1 MTRRLRSLAL
11 PSFLLL
17 CLVAG
22 GSSSQGALANAAL
35 QLVAVLILAW
45 AAVAARPE
53 PLARPGRLLLL
64 LAIAS
69 IALIILQ
76 LVPLPPGLW
85 SSLPDREPVVDGY
98 EMLGYPLPSLPLSV
112 APYQTLASSYSLL
125 PPLGVLAGI
134 IVLRAHRESWLAG
147 AVILGAMASVFLG
160 ALQVAGGGQAGWTY
174 LYEITNTG
182 AVGLFANRNHM
193 ATLLLAAIPFTA
205 AVFASG
211 HPRIKGRGAGFA
223 TVALGGGGFLLLIVG
238 LVLNRSLAAAALA
251 VPVIAFSAVILPAG
265 WRLRRALLPLALL
278 ALAAAVVAM
287 SSSSVRSLSQTDIG
301 AFTSRTE
308 MWENTSATIAETFP
322 FGTGLGTFSQIYA
335 SGENPANIAPTYI
348 NHAHNDYLELL
359 LETGAPGLILIMLF
373 LGWWAWAALRV
384 WRSPSSTPFA
394 RAATVASAAIL
405 AHSIVDFP
413 LRTSAI
419 AALLAACVGTMAQPP
434 RERRS
439 ERAKHVD
446 IA

>member
-1 MTRRLRSLAL
+1 MTRRLRSFAI

-17 CLVAG
+17 CLLAG
-22 GSSSQGALANAAL
+22 GSSSQGVLANAAL
-35 QLVAVLILAW
+35 QLVAVLLLAW
-45 AAVAARPE
+45 AAVAPRPE
-53 PLARPGRLLLL
+53 PLGRPGRLLLVI
-64 LAIAS
+64 AIAS
-69 IALIILQ
+69 ILLIVLQ
-76 LVPLPPGLW
+76 LVPLPPGVW
-85 SSLPDREPVVDGY
+85 SSLSGRDRVADAY
-98 EMLGYPLPSLPLSV
+98 EMLGYPLPSLPLSLS
-112 APYQTLASSYSLL
+112 PYQTLASSYSLL

-134 IVLRAHRESWLAG
+134 IVLRAHRESWIAG
-147 AVILGAMASVFLG
+147 AVILGALASVFLG
-160 ALQVAGGGQAGWTY
+160 ALQVASAGQAGWTY

-182 AVGLFANRNHM
+182 AVGFFANRNHM
-193 ATLLLAAIPFTA
+193 ATLLLAAIPFAA

-223 TVALGGGGFLLLIVG
+223 TLALGGGGFLMLVVG
-238 LVLNRSLAAAALA
+238 LLLNRSLAAFALA

-265 WRLRRALLPLALL
+265 WRLRRALLPLAFL

-287 SSSSVRSLSQTDIG
+287 STSSVRSLSETDIG
-301 AFTSRTE
+301 AFTSRTQ
-308 MWENTSATIAETFP
+308 MWENTSGAIAATFP
-322 FGTGLGTFSQIYA
+322 LGTGLGTFSQVYA
-335 SGENPANIAPTYI
+335 AAENPANVAPTYI

-359 LETGAPGLILIMLF
+359 LETGAPGLILILLF

-384 WRSPSSTPFA
+384 WRSPSSTAFA

-413 LRTSAI
+413 LRTAAI

>member
-1 MTRRLRSLAL
+1 MIRRMRSLAV
-11 PSFLLL
+11 PAFLLL
-17 CLVAG
+17 CLLAG

-35 QLVAVLILAW
+35 QLLAVLLLAW
-45 AAVAARPE
+45 AAVAPRPE
-53 PLARPGRLLLL
+53 PLARPGRILLV
-64 LAIAS
+64 LAIAAV
-69 IALIILQ
+69 ALAILQ
-76 LVPLPPGLW
+76 LIPLPAGIW
-85 SSLPDREPVVDGY
+85 SSLPGRERVAAGY
-98 EMLGYPLPSLPLSV
+98 EMLGYPLPSLPVSL

-134 IVLRAHRESWLAG
+134 IALRAHRESRLAG
-147 AVILGAMASVFLG
+147 AIVLGALASVLLG
-160 ALQVAGGGQAGWTY
+160 ALQVASGGQDDWTY

-182 AVGLFANRNHM
+182 AVGFFANRNHM
-193 ATLLLAAIPFTA
+193 ATLLLAAIPFA
-205 AVFASG
+205 AAIFASG

-223 TVALGGGGFLLLIVG
+223 TLALGGGGLLLLIVG
-238 LVLNRSLAAAALA
+238 LILNRSLAALALA
-251 VPVIAFSAVILPAG
+251 VPVVAFSAVILPFG
-265 WRLRRALLPLALL
+265 WRLRRALLPIAAL
-278 ALAAAVVAM
+278 ALAVAVAAM
-287 SSSSVRSLSQTDIG
+287 SSSSVRSLSETDIG
-301 AFTSRTE
+301 AFTTRAE
-308 MWENTSATIAETFP
+308 MWENTSSAIAATFP
-322 FGTGLGTFSQIYA
+322 LGTGLGTFSEIYA
-335 SGENPANIAPTYI
+335 AGENPATVAQTYI

-359 LETGAPGLILIMLF
+359 LETGAPGLILILLF

-384 WRSPSSTPFA
+384 WRSPSSTPYA

-413 LRTSAI
+413 LRTAAI